1 MPKKRNSEGLFEVI
15 AKARDSQEPS
25 LVNVP
30 EWMSRKPPEQQTEAG
45 VEGGGEAEAEQP
57 PPRPVWTRLR
67 RLEIPRRLLAVR
79 DARVTLSL
87 NFVSCAVVALALATL
102 LVSMFVIGW
111 KWGAGSASAGRPAV
125 PRRPDVLGKKNL
137 RRTVARAELPERVAG
152 KYYMLI
158 QGLDGVAA
166 EHWTEAKMIVDFCNK
181 AKLPADIGQMRDP
194 KRLVV
199 WSLTGFDSP
208 DGSQAQKYAQQIKAL
223 GQKYKAER
231 GTYEFRQADPVGNW
245 PVFHQYRPRR

>member
-1 MPKKRNSEGLFEVI
+1 MPKKRNSEGLFEI
-15 AKARDSQEPS
+15 ISRARASQDSS
-25 LVNVP
+25 LINVP

-45 VEGGGEAEAEQP
+45 AEPGDEGEAEQP
-57 PPRPVWTRLR
+57 PPSPVRARIR
-67 RLEIPRRLLAVR
+67 RLEIPRRLLAIR
-79 DARVTLSL
+79 NARVTLSL

-102 LVSMFVIGW
+102 LASMFVIGW
-111 KWGAGSASAGRPAV
+111 KWGARSASAGRPAV
-125 PRRPDVLGKKNL
+125 PHRPDVLGKKNL
-137 RRTVARAELPERVAG
+137 RRTVAGPVLPERVAG

-181 AKLPADIGQMRDP
+181 ANLPADIGQTRDP
-194 KRLVV
+194 KQYVV

-208 DGSQAQKYAQQIKAL
+208 DGSQAQEYAQQIEAL
-223 GQKYKAER
+223 GKKYKDEHR
-231 GTYEFRQADPVGNW
+231 TYEFRQTDPVGNW

>member
-1 MPKKRNSEGLFEVI
+1 MPKKKNTEGLFEVI
-15 AKARDSQEPS
+15 SRARASQDSPHT
-25 LVNVP
+25 NVP
-30 EWMSRKPPEQQTEAG
+30 EWMSSKPPEQQTEAG
-45 VEGGGEAEAEQP
+45 AEGGVELEAEQAP
-57 PPRPVWTRLR
+57 PSPLRTRLR
-67 RLEIPRRLLAVR
+67 QLEIPRRLLAVR
-79 DARVTLSL
+79 NARVTLSL

-111 KWGAGSASAGRPAV
+111 KWGTRSASADKPAV
-125 PRRPDVLGKKNL
+125 PYRTDVLGKKNL
-137 RRTVARAELPERVAG
+137 RRTVARQEPPERVAG

-166 EHWTEAKMIVDFCNK
+166 EHWAEAKMIVDFCNK

-199 WSLTGFDSP
+199 WSLTGFDSA
-208 DGSQAQKYAQQIKAL
+208 DSRQAKDYAEQIKTL
-223 GQKYKAER
+223 GKKYKVER